1 MHPISLSS
9 NSVYA
14 YGINHGDTTRT
25 EYEHDE
31 YTGEITD
38 TIYTIKDQ
46 SITYNNSSSDS
57 TMLKYRYKHIAKAD
71 IEVVYKRVSLGGSV
85 RYNSFMTNVDK
96 IFTEDFIGG
105 DNGMIPG
112 INAAREKF
120 KDGDFIIDIR
130 VGYQIN
136 KNIRLGVII
145 NNLLNRE
152 YMSRPANMM
161 LQRTYAMQ
169 LSMKI

>member
-1 MHPISLSS
+1 MQNI
-9 NSVYA
+9 
-14 YGINHGDTTRT
+14 
-25 EYEHDE
+25 
-31 YTGEITD
+31 
-38 TIYTIKDQ
+38 
-46 SITYNNSSSDS
+46 
-57 TMLKYRYKHIAKAD
+57 
-71 IEVVYKRVSLGGSV
+71 
-85 RYNSFMTNVDK
+85 DK
-96 IFTEDFIGG
+96 IFTEPLINEGIPGVFDG
-105 DNGMIPG
+105 IPG
-112 INAAREKF
+112 INDAREKF

-161 LQRTYAMQ
+161 PQRTFAMQ